1 MSDLIVG
8 YFGLILKMAVE
19 MVIVAWI
26 WKKIAK
32 IRIPKL
38 HLIGIVIFA
47 AVIYIIQEESMY
59 KATGHYSTGH
69 PETSTAL
76 GFVFLYLVVW
86 TVILKIRDKKENQH
100 AVVTKACLLP
110 ACATCGATYDPREY
124 SHDAPEWL
132 CPQCHKPLPKE

>member
-47 AVIYIIQEESMY
+47 AVIYIIQL
-59 KATGHYSTGH
+59 A
-69 PETSTAL
+69 
-76 GFVFLYLVVW
+76 
-86 TVILKIRDKKENQH
+86 IL
-100 AVVTKACLLP
+100 
-110 ACATCGATYDPREY
+110 
-124 SHDAPEWL
+124 
-132 CPQCHKPLPKE
+132 